1 MTARMRTIFL
11 LALLCLPSGPM
22 EGQGT
27 STDDARE
34 FIGWLL
40 QDDRELKGIPFPE
53 VVLAVSGK
61 KVIPLSTNRV
71 DDRELLA
78 RIGRG
83 LDEVLRRMNAADNA
97 IHKQKRINEV
107 SSHFEDELKRVF
119 AKIPGFSCDYPKTAA
134 GKVQRP
140 GYPDLRLV
148 DQQGGR
154 VVYLDPKLYEAGGR
168 DSTFRTFYFEPKKET
183 NKILDDG
190 HHLIVGFEHV
200 GRIGGGWRFTRWD
213 LVDLS
218 KFKVR
223 LKAEFQ
229 GGNRDLYR
237 PETVVGSS
245 GR

>member
-1 MTARMRTIFL
+1 MSQA
-11 LALLCLPSGPM
+11 
-22 EGQGT
+22 T

-40 QDDRELKGIPFPE
+40 QDDRELKGIPFPQ

-61 KVIPLSTNRV
+61 QVLPLDTNLV
-71 DDRELLA
+71 EDRELLA
-78 RIGRG
+78 RIGRA
-83 LDEVLRRMNAADNA
+83 LDEVSRRMNAADNS

-107 SSHFEDELKRVF
+107 SSHFEDEIKRVLG
-119 AKIPGFSCDYPKTAA
+119 KTSGFSCDFPKTAA
-134 GKVQRP
+134 GKVQRS
-140 GYPDLRLV
+140 GYPDLRLL
-148 DQQGGR
+148 DQKSGR
-154 VVYLDPKLYEAGGR
+154 VIYLDPKLYETGGR

-190 HHLIVGFEHV
+190 HHLLVGFEHA
-200 GRIGGGWRFTRWD
+200 GRTGGSWRFTRWD

-229 GGNRDLYR
+229 GSNRDLYR
-237 PETVVGSS
+237 SEAVVGTS

>member
-1 MTARMRTIFL
+1 MRTIFL
-11 LALLCLPSGPM
+11 FSLLCLSFGAAIS
-22 EGQGT
+22 QAT

-40 QDDRELKGIPFPE
+40 QDDRELKGIPFPD
-53 VVLAVSGK
+53 VVVAVSGK
-61 KVIPLSTNRV
+61 QVLPLNTNLV
-71 DDRELLA
+71 EDRELLA
-78 RIGRG
+78 RIGRA
-83 LDEVLRRMNAADNA
+83 LDEVLRRMNASDNA

-107 SSHFEDELKRVF
+107 SSHFEDEIKRVLS
-119 AKIPGFSCDYPKTAA
+119 KTSGFSCDIPKTAS
-134 GKVQRP
+134 GKLQRS
-140 GYPDLRLV
+140 GYPDLRVV
-148 DQQGGR
+148 DQKSGR
-154 VVYLDPKLYEAGGR
+154 VIYLDPKLSETGGR

-190 HHLIVGFEHV
+190 HHLIVGFEHA
-200 GRIGGGWRFTRWD
+200 GRTGRGWRFTRWD

-229 GGNRDLYR
+229 GSNRDLYR
-237 PETVVGSS
+237 PESVVGSS